1 MSSLLI
7 NKICFCRIL
16 STDFLN
22 KIYFRREWL
31 AALTWIQSSSQNVY
45 LGKSASLSPNMQKFH
60 KIPDWDSCW
69 YTDQLSYQARNFS
82 CNQLL
87 WLYVSTSR
95 ESKTIHKT
103 RSRNSS
109 LSIYFKISF
118 RLFVDYHHLKNYC
131 FICKIIIRGY
141 FI

>member
-1 MSSLLI
+1 MFLQ
-7 NKICFCRIL
+7 
-16 STDFLN
+16 DFVN
-22 KIYFRREWL
+22 RFFKQNIFQKRV
-31 AALTWIQSSSQNVY
+31 AGCLTWIQSSSQNVY

-60 KIPDWDSCW
+60 KIPGWDSSW

-87 WLYVSTSR
+87 WLYVSTSW